1 MWVDDSEQ
9 EPLTSGAGSFWRQRK
24 GLILLICFVAWN
36 LLLFL
41 LAVIALSKESK
52 VENNQYNTVSYQ
64 LEAELTF
71 AGDDPPS
78 EFAVSIQSD
87 GTLTLGGGSTIYQNV
102 VQMKELIGKQKT
114 FY

>member
-9 EPLTSGAGSFWRQRK
+9 EPLTSGGVRGFWRQRRT
-24 GLILLICFVAWN
+24 LILVLCFVAWN

-41 LAVIALSKESK
+41 LAVIALSKENK
-52 VENNQYNTVSYQ
+52 VESNQYNTVAYQ
-64 LEAELTF
+64 LEANLTF
-71 AGDDPPS
+71 AGDDPPP

-102 VQMKELIGKQKT
+102 AQVKDFTGKC
-114 FY
+114 